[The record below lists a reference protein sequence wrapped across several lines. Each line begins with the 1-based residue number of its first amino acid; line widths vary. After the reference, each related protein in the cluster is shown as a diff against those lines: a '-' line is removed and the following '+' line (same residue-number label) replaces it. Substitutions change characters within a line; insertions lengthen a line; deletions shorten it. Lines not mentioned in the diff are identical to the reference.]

1 MDLNNTQTEVGRHL
15 YPGTS
20 SLSVVVPST
29 VALQADNVVTN
40 CGKQNLIGSNN
51 NNNNDDSGEISS
63 VAPVPAAANTASRKR
78 KTRRFKNRLKT
89 KKTPYFTSREKC
101 NKKRIIGY
109 PQSEAPNNT
118 TQFLMDYHQEID
130 QLDTVKLM
138 DDVEKKLRATRD
150 SSITSP
156 ESGDELLC
164 TSPEEEKEFLCKDFY
179 ATYSIVQEEQLTI
192 LPKNELIQLI
202 INMDDRLNNVTRK
215 LQMKNRIS
223 DIAALLSEAETD
235 ETETKLKLEVKELL
249 VANERLHNENDR
261 LRGENE
267 ELKSENK
274 RLSLN
279 QKTAS
284 SSSSSGSS
292 SSCTTSSS
300 ESSSD
305 MDEDP
310 PATAGAVVNQE
321 KSVEQND
328 SNKVKNIISHPV
340 EAEEQVDVN

>member
-1 MDLNNTQTEVGRHL
+1 
-15 YPGTS
+15 
-20 SLSVVVPST
+20 
-29 VALQADNVVTN
+29 
-40 CGKQNLIGSNN
+40 
-51 NNNNDDSGEISS
+51 
-63 VAPVPAAANTASRKR
+63 
-78 KTRRFKNRLKT
+78 
-89 KKTPYFTSREKC
+89 
-101 NKKRIIGY
+101 
-109 PQSEAPNNT
+109 
-118 TQFLMDYHQEID
+118 MDYHQEID

>member
-1 MDLNNTQTEVGRHL
+1 MDKFIQ
-15 YPGTS
+15 S
-20 SLSVVVPST
+20 SM
-29 VALQADNVVTN
+29 
-40 CGKQNLIGSNN
+40 I
-51 NNNNDDSGEISS
+51 
-63 VAPVPAAANTASRKR
+63 
-78 KTRRFKNRLKT
+78 
-89 KKTPYFTSREKC
+89 
-101 NKKRIIGY
+101 
-109 PQSEAPNNT
+109 
-118 TQFLMDYHQEID
+118 
-130 QLDTVKLM
+130 
-138 DDVEKKLRATRD
+138 
-150 SSITSP
+150 
-156 ESGDELLC
+156 
-164 TSPEEEKEFLCKDFY
+164 
-179 ATYSIVQEEQLTI
+179 
-192 LPKNELIQLI
+192 
-202 INMDDRLNNVTRK
+202 
-215 LQMKNRIS
+215 
-223 DIAALLSEAETD
+223 
-235 ETETKLKLEVKELL
+235 
-249 VANERLHNENDR
+249 DR